1 MTGDGMS
8 ALSSLVTVCYKV
20 FLSEKVGKNIL
31 IMIEV
36 VDTVYS
42 LPSYGDV
49 IKDQPVHQAVLHHE
63 WVRVETVELL
73 HYCSLLGRELQSSEI
88 FS

>member
-1 MTGDGMS
+1 MI
-8 ALSSLVTVCYKV
+8 CI
-20 FLSEKVGKNIL
+20 SEKIRKNIF
-31 IMIEV
+31 IVVEV
-36 VDTVYS
+36 VHTVYS